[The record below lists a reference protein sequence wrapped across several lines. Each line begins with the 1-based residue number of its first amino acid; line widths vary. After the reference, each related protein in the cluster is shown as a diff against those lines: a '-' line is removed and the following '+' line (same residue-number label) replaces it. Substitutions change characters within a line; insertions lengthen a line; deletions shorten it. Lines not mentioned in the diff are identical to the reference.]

1 MTKQKIHHLKA
12 NGFKVDKQQVSSGM
26 MTTQNSNRVLC
37 LTGST
42 SLICTPPS
50 SNKYQSHFCPSNLH
64 QSRLS
69 KNELTYD
76 SFEFKKTT
84 VSVGSY
90 GKSTVTVHPILQ
102 MILVVQGWQAH
113 KKEGVPQDGYIGK
126 GLSKYAFWVSTN
138 SQIQILLIHHILCR
152 VFLICKSMPFYSVY
166 QFLHQNNTTRRTS
179 VMDLLFCNWC
189 SIF

>member
-1 MTKQKIHHLKA
+1 MLNRLHIAYLHTSKLKY
-12 NGFKVDKQQVSSGM
+12 S
-26 MTTQNSNRVLC
+26 
-37 LTGST
+37 
-42 SLICTPPS
+42 
-50 SNKYQSHFCPSNLH
+50 KYQNHFCPSNLH

-69 KNELTYD
+69 KNKLTYD
-76 SFEFKKTT
+76 SFKFKKTT

-113 KKEGVPQDGYIGK
+113 KKGGVPQDGYIGK
-126 GLSKYAFWVSTN
+126 GLSKYAFWVSTS
-138 SQIQILLIHHILCR
+138 SQIQISLTHHILGR

>member
-26 MTTQNSNRVLC
+26 MTTQNSNQVLC

-84 VSVGSY
+84 VSVGSD

-102 MILVVQGWQAH
+102 TILVVQGWQAH
-113 KKEGVPQDGYIGK
+113 KKGGVPQDGYIGK

-138 SQIQILLIHHILCR
+138 SQIQISLTHHILGR

-166 QFLHQNNTTRRTS
+166 QFLHQNNTTWRTS